1 MTRRK
6 SMDKRFADFNVKAE
20 GNTYR
25 ITASTA
31 DIDRDGEVIL
41 PSSFKSSLPT
51 YLKHNPVILYG
62 HNWSAPPVGKATSGR
77 VTDNALELDIEFA
90 PTPFAQEIKT
100 LYDGGFMNSF
110 SVGFIPRDG
119 QYDDE
124 KGAFTYTECE
134 LLETSCVSIPSNRA
148 ATLMREAE
156 DKGFS
161 VSEIRKSLGI
171 VDPETT
177 EEAVPGVPEEG
188 EETAKSPYI
197 GVADKYLK
205 EGN

>member
-1 MTRRK
+1 MTK
-6 SMDKRFADFNVKAE
+6 YADFNVKAE
-20 GNTYR
+20 DGTYR
-25 ITASTA
+25 ITASTP

-41 PSSFKSSLPT
+41 PSSFKSSLGS

-62 HNWSAPPVGKATSGR
+62 HKWDQPPVGKATGGR
-77 VTDNALELDIEFA
+77 VTDKALELEIEFA
-90 PTPFAQEIKT
+90 PTPFAQEIKA
-100 LYDGGFMNSF
+100 LYDGGFMNTF

-124 KGAFTYTECE
+124 KGAFTYTDCE

-156 DKGFS
+156 EKGFN
-161 VSEIRKSLGI
+161 VSEIKKALGV
-171 VDPETT
+171 VDPVSEPD
-177 EEAVPGVPEEG
+177 EVPGVSQKA

-197 GVADKYLK
+197 GVAEKYL
-205 EGN
+205 EEVH